1 MCSKYKHVC
10 PEGAMLLASGDMPN
24 LKLKSLLITAQKLAK
39 TVGKMCAA
47 YSVARNIC
55 RWLTVMFFFNTLN

>member
-1 MCSKYKHVC
+1 
-10 PEGAMLLASGDMPN
+10 MLLASGDMPN